1 MGFLDVYA
9 TKQVRYQ
16 LVQQHCLGNSG
27 LHFSPETEKPSGMR
41 FGHPVMTAGICF
53 MFCACG
59 RWDADKH
66 FERERHA
73 IEEKLQHEKNLR
85 LRTAGEN
92 LVLLQSSIISGVRV
106 GMSSTELAGVAG
118 YRFDLLA
125 RTSAGNNI
133 WERRRYLLS
142 HVVASRWGSFSTE
155 SKLCDKDIEMFTL
168 TVVNGFVRDVDFVY

>member
-1 MGFLDVYA
+1 
-9 TKQVRYQ
+9 
-16 LVQQHCLGNSG
+16 
-27 LHFSPETEKPSGMR
+27 
-41 FGHPVMTAGICF
+41 

-73 IEEKLQHEKNLR
+73 IEEKLQHENNLR
-85 LRTAGEN
+85 LRTAEEN